1 MLLMKTFFPNNFLRY
16 GCIVCASLADIFL
29 SDESTFTSVAAAPHY
44 GNLSQSTVAEAV
56 RDCVV
61 SVDEHLL
68 RDAKLFDDTV
78 WDSNM
83 DKSRAIISTVSSYPM
98 DLLLFTLSHNVRF
111 TYSFSDSSKSSSP
124 LLKARPY
131 SDQSDGD
138 AQDSLDR
145 DLYGEFLLERPSTTK
160 SLKRGKDVS
169 PYYHSTS
176 SKVQ

>member
-1 MLLMKTFFPNNFLRY
+1 M
-16 GCIVCASLADIFL
+16 CASLADIFL
-29 SDESTFTSVAAAPHY
+29 SDESTFTSVAAVPHY

-83 DKSRAIISTVSSYPM
+83 DKLRAIISTVSSYPM

-111 TYSFSDSSKSSSP
+111 TYSLSSSP
-124 LLKARPY
+124 LLKARPC

-138 AQDSLDR
+138 AQDCLDR
-145 DLYGEFLLERPSTTK
+145 DLYGEFLLERPPTTK
-160 SLKRGKDVS
+160 NLKRGKDVS
-169 PYYHSTS
+169 LYYHSTS
-176 SKVQ
+176 SKVP